1 MQIALIL
8 DKPEARAHP
17 VLAEALQLL
26 SAAHT
31 VRLVDVQGQTG
42 EQAIAQEVGQA
53 LSDLYLLKSHA
64 PQALALAFALEQR
77 GAFVVNSWAAS
88 RACQDRAEMA
98 RRMLAARLPWP
109 HTWSAPTLG
118 QALHD
123 QAFMAA
129 LPFPVMVKSAYSH
142 QHDLVARANGP
153 EALRR
158 LLPCWEEEPVV
169 LQEFVPGDGW
179 DQKFWVIGPRVFAA
193 QRRTPLEAGA
203 AKEDVPLAPEAIPA
217 EWKRIVLE
225 VGRVFDLRLY
235 GVDLLQTER
244 GPLVID
250 VNAFPGFRGVPGAAE
265 VLAAFVERLGV
276 ERLGHP

>member
-8 DKPEARAHP
+8 DKPETRAHP
-17 VLAEALQLL
+17 VLAQALQLL

-31 VRLVDVQGQTG
+31 IRLVDVQGQTG
-42 EQAIAQEVGQA
+42 EQAVAQEAGQA

-64 PQALALAFALEQR
+64 PQALALAYALEQR

-88 RACQDRAEMA
+88 RACQDRAEMS

-109 HTWSAPTLG
+109 QTWSAPTLG
-118 QALHD
+118 QAMNED
-123 QAFMAA
+123 SFIAA
-129 LPFPVMVKSAYSH
+129 LPFPLIVKSAYSH
-142 QHDLVARANGP
+142 QNDLVARADDL
-153 EALRR
+153 ETLRR
-158 LLPCWEEEPVV
+158 LLPRWEKEPVV
-169 LQEFVPGDGW
+169 LQEFLPGDGW
-179 DQKFWVIGPRVFAA
+179 DQKFWVIGSRVFAA
-193 QRRTPLEAGA
+193 RRRTPLEAGA
-203 AKEDVPLAPEAIPA
+203 AKEDVPLVPEAIPA
-217 EWKRIVLE
+217 EWKRMVLE

-265 VLAAFVERLGV
+265 VLAAFVERLGL
-276 ERLGHP
+276 ERLAHP